1 MKTYYTSTTKVTDD
15 GLLTR
20 WLTDEE
26 GYRVCKAEFMLDHN
40 GDAVVVQ
47 LDTPKAYRGNGYAR
61 KLLSEMGKR
70 ETTGYLLVIAN
81 ANASSF
87 MKCLVTRKSPLIS
100 IEHDQKHRTL
110 QVLVR
115 VRS

>member
-1 MKTYYTSTTKVTDD
+1 MKTCYTSTTKVTDD

-20 WLTDEE
+20 WLTDEK

-61 KLLSEMGKR
+61 KLLNEIGKR
-70 ETTGYLLVIAN
+70 ETAGYLLVIAN
-81 ANASSF
+81 AAASSF
-87 MKCLVTRKSPLIS
+87 YEKLSYTEIAPYIYRA
-100 IEHDQKHRTL
+100 
-110 QVLVR
+110 
-115 VRS
+115 

>member
-1 MKTYYTSTTKVTDD
+1 MKTYYTSTTKITDD

-40 GDAVVVQ
+40 GNAVVVQ
-47 LDTPKAYRGNGYAR
+47 LDTPKAYRSNGYAR
-61 KLLSEMGKR
+61 KLLNEIGKR

-81 ANASSF
+81 AATSSF
-87 MKCLVTRKSPLIS
+87 YEKLNYTEIAPYTYRA
-100 IEHDQKHRTL
+100 
-110 QVLVR
+110 
-115 VRS
+115 

>member
-1 MKTYYTSTTKVTDD
+1 MLTTVNYTATSKVTDD

-47 LDTPKAYRGNGYAR
+47 LDTPKAYQSNGYAR
-61 KLLSEMGKR
+61 KLLAQIHMR
-70 ETTGYLLVIAN
+70 ETSGNLMVLAN
-81 ANASSF
+81 AHAAPYYEKLGYTEVAPYVF
-87 MKCLVTRKSPLIS
+87 
-100 IEHDQKHRTL
+100 QA
-110 QVLVR
+110 
-115 VRS
+115 